1 VTTKVV
7 KLAPSIVATDG
18 ELITSAMERLRAAKR
33 L

>member
-7 KLAPSIVATDG
+7 KLAPSILATDG
-18 ELITSAMERLRAAKR
+18 ESITSAMARLRAAT